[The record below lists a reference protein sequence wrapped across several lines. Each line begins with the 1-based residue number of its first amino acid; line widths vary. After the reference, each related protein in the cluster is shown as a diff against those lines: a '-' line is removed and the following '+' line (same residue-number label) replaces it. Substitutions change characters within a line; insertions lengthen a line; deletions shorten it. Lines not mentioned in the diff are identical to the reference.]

1 MNLRARGVASST
13 VGYMLVAISGWM
25 LSMSAAGWYSNTIGV
40 SYVLAL
46 AVVLSIIGILA
57 FVADRGLDA
66 IVFFGAAAI
75 LGTVFAYEGLMAG
88 AHVMQPVSYIGWFA
102 AMWSIYY
109 CCTWLGSRRSGF
121 ARSWFLLG
129 LSLTFIV
136 LAIGGWTGVTGWL
149 IAGGYLGLV
158 TSVLAFVAAG
168 SEIVRYGMTANPNL
182 EVPGT
187 TTGTAHP
194 MAAD

>member
-1 MNLRARGVASST
+1 MNIRVRGVASST

-40 SYVLAL
+40 AYVPAL
-46 AVVLSIIGILA
+46 SLVLLVMGILA

-66 IVFFGAAAI
+66 VVFFGAAAI
-75 LGTVFAYEGLMAG
+75 LGSVFTYEGMVAG
-88 AHVMQPVSYIGWFA
+88 AHIAQPLTYIGWFA
-102 AMWSIYY
+102 AMWAIYY

-121 ARSWFLLG
+121 TRSWFLLG
-129 LSLTFIV
+129 VSLTFIV
-136 LAIGGWTGVTGWL
+136 LAIGGWTGMTGWL
-149 IAGGYLGLV
+149 IAGGYLGLI
-158 TSVLAFVAAG
+158 SSALAFVTAG
-168 SEIVRYGMTANPNL
+168 SEIIRYGMTANPNL
-182 EVPGT
+182 ELPGT